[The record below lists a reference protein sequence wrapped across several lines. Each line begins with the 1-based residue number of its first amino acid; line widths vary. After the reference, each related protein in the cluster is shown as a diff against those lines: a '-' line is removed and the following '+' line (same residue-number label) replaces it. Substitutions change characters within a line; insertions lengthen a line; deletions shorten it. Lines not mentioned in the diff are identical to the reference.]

1 MIRCWCRLVSRLPDL
16 GGPAQEADTLTGR
29 EADTQTGR
37 VKLLGEDAAGLLGA
51 RDCLTAIHICL

>member
-1 MIRCWCRLVSRLPDL
+1 MSRLPDL
-16 GGPAQEADTLTGR
+16 GGPAQ